1 MFSHD
6 RIDAGSRLLAECLP
20 ETAKGAAADFGA
32 GWGYLVGAC
41 LRKGRKGLKAIDL
54 YEADYEFA

>member
-1 MFSHD
+1 MLVDGRFRTAPGMFSHD

-41 LRKGRKGLKAIDL
+41 LRKGPRD
-54 YEADYEFA
+54 

>member
-20 ETAKGAAADFGA
+20 ETAKGVAADFGA
-32 GWGYLVGAC
+32 GWGYLAAQ
-41 LRKGRKGLKAIDL
+41 L
-54 YEADYEFA
+54 ADGPRA